1 MVTQL
6 AKSIPG
12 FQTQVHVVSKLGPWL
27 PHLRE
32 GTGMWMEEEG
42 EGRQGRQEQRVSDLG
57 EWCGPFCSSLAQEV
71 TESQGAL
78 GRTGS
83 GPRGDS

>member
-1 MVTQL
+1 MDL
-6 AKSIPG
+6 K
-12 FQTQVHVVSKLGPWL
+12 KK
-27 PHLRE
+27 
-32 GTGMWMEEEG
+32 EEEG

-83 GPRGDS
+83 GPHGDS